1 MNIYVLDRFDEIFY
15 DLSELSAD
23 NIYYKKRINSL
34 GLDQFRHDP
43 LNFKDDKPK
52 EISFHEYFFKPFKD
66 TQPETYRV
74 LSEVDESF
82 FYAIKRTTIP
92 QISSDITAFGININ
106 GVIVYLRYSPYISDD
121 AEQNELNFPIEI
133 IQSWLW
139 RSAGWYISDGV
150 NYGPLA
156 PSALPSSNNPP
167 LGSICPDIEGKS
179 KKARE
184 KVAFLE
190 GKFQQPFLVDYEDD
204 DSYDTH
210 FQLRALI
217 DTRFNFLEQPKNF
230 QLFSIVNHAKK
241 DMFFIED
248 EDIYSIKKLLNPAE
262 AIDKYAA
269 HLLSRQEG
277 FFDFREYGEAFNF

>member
-1 MNIYVLDRFDEIFY
+1 MNTHILNEFDEIYY
-15 DLSELSAD
+15 DLDKVSIDDVYIKNRDETD
-23 NIYYKKRINSL
+23 IKF
-34 GLDQFRHDP
+34 DQ
-43 LNFKDDKPK
+43 LNFKDVKPK
-52 EISFHEYFFKPFKD
+52 EISFHEYFFKPFKN
-66 TQPETYRV
+66 TQPETYAV
-74 LSEVDESF
+74 LSQVKEKF

-121 AEQNELNFPIEI
+121 AEQNEFNFPNEI
-133 IQSWLW
+133 VQSWLSC
-139 RSAGWYISDGV
+139 SAGWYIPDSV
-150 NYGPLA
+150 HVPPLA

-190 GKFQQPFLVDYEDD
+190 EKFQQPFLVDYEDD

-217 DTRFNFLEQPKNF
+217 DTRFNLLEQPKNF
-230 QLFSIVNHAKK
+230 QLFSIVNHAKR
-241 DMFFIED
+241 DMFIIED
-248 EDIYSIKKLLNPAE
+248 EDIYSIKKLINPAE

-277 FFDFREYGEAFNF
+277 FFDFREYGEAFDF

>member
-1 MNIYVLDRFDEIFY
+1 MNTHILNEFDEIYY
-15 DLSELSAD
+15 DLDKVSIDDVYIKNRDET
-23 NIYYKKRINSL
+23 RIEFNS
-34 GLDQFRHDP
+34 
-43 LNFKDDKPK
+43 LNFKSAKPK
-52 EISFHEYFFKPFKD
+52 NLSFHDYFFKPFKD
-66 TQPETYRV
+66 TQPDTYRV
-74 LSEVDESF
+74 LSQVKEKF
-82 FYAIKRTTIP
+82 FYAIERTDMPEIM
-92 QISSDITAFGININ
+92 SDITAFGININ

-139 RSAGWYISDGV
+139 RSAGWYIPDSV
-150 NYGPLA
+150 NVPPLA

-217 DTRFNFLEQPKNF
+217 DTRFNLLEQPKNF

-248 EDIYSIKKLLNPAE
+248 EDIYSIKKLINPVE

-277 FFDFREYGEAFNF
+277 FFDFREYGEAFDF

>member
-1 MNIYVLDRFDEIFY
+1 MNTHILNEFDEIFY

-34 GLDQFRHDP
+34 GLDKFRHDP

-121 AEQNELNFPIEI
+121 AEQNEFNFPNEI
-133 IQSWLW
+133 VQSWLW
-139 RSAGWYISDGV
+139 RSAGWYIPDSV
-150 NYGPLA
+150 NVPPLA
-156 PSALPSSNNPP
+156 PSALPSSNNPS

-217 DTRFNFLEQPKNF
+217 DTRFNLLEQPKNF

-248 EDIYSIKKLLNPAE
+248 EDIYSIKKLINPAE

-269 HLLSRQEG
+269 YLLSRQEG
-277 FFDFREYGEAFNF
+277 FFDFREYGEAFDL